1 MERESSPYK
10 LLGETS
16 DWLNLYPNNC
26 LQGNT
31 ARPRCTKWLQEHCGK
46 VCVCRCRG
54 WSAGEIMRYQSATSH
69 TESLPGTE
77 SSLYLS
83 CISSQVAWCASH
95 TTSPYYSLTKVWMQ
109 TQKATII
116 ALWIFS
122 LKFGMSYSQRNVQ
135 SSLGLETTKWLLFLL
150 LLVHPPTPTTCQ
162 DISHWEPLQWGKIA
176 FRTLEMCS

>member
-1 MERESSPYK
+1 MGYPPSHMERESSPYK

-135 SSLGLETTKWLLFLL
+135 SSLGLETTK
-150 LLVHPPTPTTCQ
+150 
-162 DISHWEPLQWGKIA
+162 
-176 FRTLEMCS
+176 